1 MLSLASLIIVFF
13 LTRLASLT
21 IIPIFADEAIYI
33 RWAQLIWQG
42 RFFIPLS
49 DGKTPLFMWLLAPIL
64 QVINN
69 PLLAGR
75 LLSVLSGLATLA
87 GVFFLSQKL
96 FNRKIAIISSF
107 LVIFS
112 PFLLFY
118 DRMSLVDSLLTALIV
133 WSIKVAYDLF
143 KKPKLKPAII
153 LGLLWAAALLTKPAA
168 LLFILL
174 TPALLLL
181 IPVKNWFKKIKK
193 IILPGALAGIIAI
206 GIYSLQ
212 RLSNAF
218 HMINR
223 RSADYLRSS
232 SDFLNNSLEFIPA
245 TLKVFFTWLINYLSW
260 PALVLLAITWILA
273 LKKKSKEIAFLSA
286 LIIIPFILEAT
297 IGKIIYPRYLLPIIP
312 FILIILSWGLNN
324 FKKIFSLIFII
335 LIAVYWLKFD
345 YLLLTNPVLTPLDNW
360 EKGQYFYEWSAG
372 YGLKEI
378 TDYLNNIPEDQSV
391 LVATEGSFG
400 TLPDG
405 LQIFFNT
412 SPNIHIQGIGFPEEK
427 ITPVMEKALSDNRQ
441 VYLVFNQ
448 GRLGNYNPKR
458 LKLIAE
464 YPRPKNEKPQEKLLF
479 FKVLLKN

>member
-1 MLSLASLIIVFF
+1 MLSLASLIIVFL

-42 RFFIPLS
+42 RFFMPLS

-96 FNRKIAIISSF
+96 FNKRIAIISSF

-143 KKPKLKPAII
+143 KKPQLKPAII

-174 TPALLLL
+174 TPTLLLL

-193 IILPGALAGIIAI
+193 LIPLGALTGIIAI
-206 GIYSLQ
+206 GIYNLQ
-212 RLSNAF
+212 RLSSAF

-232 SDFLNNSLEFIPA
+232 SDFLNNPLEFIPA
-245 TLKVFFTWLINYLSW
+245 TLKVFFGWLVSYLSW
-260 PALVLLAITWILA
+260 PALVLLAITWVLA
-273 LKKKSKEIAFLSA
+273 LKKKSKKIAFLSILA
-286 LIIIPFILEAT
+286 IIPFIIQASV
-297 IGKIIYPRYLLPIIP
+297 GKIVYPRYLLPIIP

-324 FKKIFSLIFII
+324 FKKIFSLLFII

-345 YLLLTNPVLTPLDNW
+345 YLLLTNPALAPLDNW
-360 EKGQYFYEWSAG
+360 EKTQYFYEWSAG

-378 TDYLNNIPEDQSV
+378 TDYLNNIPQDQSV
-391 LVATEGSFG
+391 LVSTEGGFG
-400 TLPDG
+400 TLPNG
-405 LQIFFNT
+405 LTIFFNT
-412 SPNIHIQGIGFPEEK
+412 SPNIYIRGLGFPEEK
-427 ITPVMEKALSDNRQ
+427 ITPAMEKALISNHQ
-441 VYLVFNQ
+441 VYLVFNEH
-448 GRLGNYNPKR
+448 RLGDYNRSR
-458 LKLIAE
+458 LELIAE
-464 YPRPKNEKPQEKLLF
+464 YPRPKNDKPQQKLLF
-479 FKVLLKN
+479 FQVLPKN